1 MTGWDR
7 EYLANKE
14 AYLKIFDS
22 AMQQE
27 QEQNVEFLEKSL
39 AKITGRKYAVACN
52 SGTSGNHL
60 AYQSL
65 KEYFSWDE
73 SSEIIA
79 PANAFPS
86 AVSPLLHLGLK
97 VVLADINENCL
108 NLNNETKKNIS
119 FGYPYI
125 K

>member
-39 AKITGRKYAVACN
+39 AKITGREYAVAVGN
-52 SGTSGNHL
+52 GTDAL
-60 AYQSL
+60 
-65 KEYFSWDE
+65 YF
-73 SSEIIA
+73 
-79 PANAFPS
+79 
-86 AVSPLLHLGLK
+86 L
-97 VVLADINENCL
+97 
-108 NLNNETKKNIS
+108 
-119 FGYPYI
+119 
-125 K
+125 